1 MSFIIP
7 QISDQN
13 ISLFLSKAQAQLP
26 AKGAAMK
33 AVTDSGMIYFVAV
46 TVSFRSC
53 PLRRR
58 LLFVKRL
65 FDFRLKHVCFPF
77 TPILSIHGHSAQYTA
92 NLKL

>member
-1 MSFIIP
+1 MNFIIP

-26 AKGAAMK
+26 TKGAAMK

-46 TVSFRSC
+46 TVSSRSC
-53 PLRRR
+53 PLRRP
-58 LLFVKRL
+58 LLFVKCL
-65 FDFRLKHVCFPF
+65 FDFRLKHISFPF
-77 TPILSIHGHSAQYTA
+77 VPNLSIRGHSAQYTA